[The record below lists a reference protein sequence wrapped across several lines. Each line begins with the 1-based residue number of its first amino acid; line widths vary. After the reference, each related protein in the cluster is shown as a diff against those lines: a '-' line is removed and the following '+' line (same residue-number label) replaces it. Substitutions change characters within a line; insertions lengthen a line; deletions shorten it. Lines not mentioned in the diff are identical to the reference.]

1 MLALILLLAL
11 GLQAKPTPPVI
22 EETQPLDPLDHMANP
37 TCQKFGNFYE
47 YDGYDGL
54 AGYSTDSCNAA
65 YKNWQTVVAPKP
77 QRLA

>member
-1 MLALILLLAL
+1 
-11 GLQAKPTPPVI
+11 
-22 EETQPLDPLDHMANP
+22 MANP